1 MIPERFRK
9 IGDLIRAIPSLK
21 VALPVLEELQ
31 LLRLIGCYLGAEL
44 RQLIATVSSINDR
57 IKELQQNPQT
67 IEVAVN
73 ILVDPWI
80 DLEKIYVYLPLLRGS
95 EKITEF
101 AAVFRSQFASQL
113 KEVSRTAQS
122 NFFLH
127 GEYLVTVRRIEIIYR
142 LQKRGR

>member
-1 MIPERFRK
+1 M
-9 IGDLIRAIPSLK
+9 
-21 VALPVLEELQ
+21 ALPVLEELQ

-80 DLEKIYVYLPLLRGS
+80 DFEKIYVYLPLLRGS

-113 KEVSRTAQS
+113 KEVSRTAPS
-122 NFFLH
+122 KYFLH
-127 GEYLVTVRRIEIIYR
+127 V
-142 LQKRGR
+142 